1 MLQGIRDN
9 SKGLVAKVIVGFI
22 VLTFAMFG
30 VDSLVSLT
38 QGSNAPAT
46 VNGEEITERDLY
58 QATQLQRRSILAS
71 MGAQADPS
79 SIDDNLLQSMV
90 LDSLIEQKALLVE
103 ASDQDMRISEKM
115 IDEEILKTAEFQ
127 VDGKFS
133 PEQFDAAIRNAG
145 FTRLT
150 YRETVRKEQ
159 LLRQQRA
166 GYALSSYVMPSD
178 VKRIIELDRQTRN
191 IKYFAMPIETVRS
204 LTNVSD
210 EEVKAAFEEQKNSLK
225 TQEEVAL
232 EYVELKREQLVGDV
246 TITDAEIDEQYQQIV
261 AGFEAQEQRQA
272 AHILI
277 EVNDDVSDAQA
288 LEKIK
293 ALKARIDAGEDFAAL
308 AKEFSNDFGSADNGG
323 DLGVV
328 EKGTFE
334 ASFEDALFSLN
345 QGDISDAIKSESGY
359 HLVKV
364 LEVEKSQV
372 PTLAESSDKIRAEL
386 KVEKSEQLYLDQLEK
401 LTDLAFI
408 SADLVE
414 VSSELGL
421 EIKSLPALSKVGGT
435 DPLSQNSKVI
445 RAAFSD
451 EVLKDSLNSSVIELS
466 RENAIVLRVKEHF
479 PVRLKTFAEV
489 EQQLKDELL
498 TDKAAKQLA
507 QRATSAIKEI
517 KETGDPANSAA
528 DFDLKTELNITRV
541 SSNIPPQVVIKA
553 FSLPHPADGKV
564 SVDTVELADKSLAV
578 VIVDKVIAA
587 KADDI
592 NEQEMQAISNALSSR
607 LGEQAYQTFVN
618 EVKGSAE
625 IERL

>member
-9 SKGLVAKVIVGFI
+9 SKGMVAKVIVGFI

-90 LDSLIEQKALLVE
+90 LDSLIEQKALLVQ
-103 ASDQDMRISEKM
+103 ANDQDMRISEKM
-115 IDEEILKTAEFQ
+115 IDEVILNTPEFQ
-127 VDGKFS
+127 VEGKFS
-133 PEQFDAAIRNAG
+133 SDQFDAAVRNAG
-145 FTRLT
+145 FTRLS

-166 GYALSSYVMPSD
+166 GYALSSYVMPSN
-178 VKRIIELDRQTRN
+178 VQRIIALDRQTRN
-191 IKYFAMPIETVRS
+191 IKYFAMPIETVRA
-204 LTNVSD
+204 LTSVSD
-210 EEVKAAFEEQKNSLK
+210 EEVKAAFEAQKNSLS
-225 TQEEVAL
+225 TQEEVSV
-232 EYVELKREQLVGDV
+232 EYVELTREQLVDDV
-246 TITDAEIDEQYQQIV
+246 KITDVEIDEQYQQVV
-261 AGFEAQEQRQA
+261 AGFEAQEKRQA

-277 EVNDDVSDAQA
+277 EVSDDVSDAQA
-288 LEKIK
+288 LEKVQ
-293 ALKARIDAGEDFAAL
+293 ALKKRIEEGEDFAVL

-323 DLGVV
+323 DLGVI

-334 ASFEDALFSLN
+334 PAFENAVFSLA
-345 QGDISDAIKSESGY
+345 QDELSAAIKSESGY

-364 LEVEKSQV
+364 IEVAKSEA
-372 PTLAESSDKIRAEL
+372 PTLAESSDKIRADL
-386 KVEKSEQLYLDQLEK
+386 QIEKTEQLYLEKLEK

-408 SADLVE
+408 SGDLVE

-421 EIKSLPALSKVGGT
+421 EIKTLPAFSKQGGT

-451 EVLKDSLNSSVIELS
+451 EVLKDSLNSSVIEIS
-466 RENAIVLRVKEHF
+466 RESAVVVRAKEHF
-479 PVRLKTFAEV
+479 PVRLKAFAEV
-489 EQQLKDELL
+489 EQQIKDELL

-507 QRATSAIKEI
+507 QRASSAIKEI
-517 KETGDPANSAA
+517 KETGDPSNSAA
-528 DFDLKTELNITRV
+528 DFELKTELNVTRV
-541 SSNIPPQVVIKA
+541 SSNIPPQVVVKA
-553 FSLPHPADGKV
+553 FSLAHPQDGKV
-564 SVDTVELADKSLAV
+564 SVDTVELADKSLAI

-587 KADDI
+587 NTEAVD
-592 NEQEMQAISNALSSR
+592 EQEMQAITNALSSR
-607 LGEQAYQTFVN
+607 LGDQAYQTFVN
-618 EVKGSAE
+618 QIKGSAE